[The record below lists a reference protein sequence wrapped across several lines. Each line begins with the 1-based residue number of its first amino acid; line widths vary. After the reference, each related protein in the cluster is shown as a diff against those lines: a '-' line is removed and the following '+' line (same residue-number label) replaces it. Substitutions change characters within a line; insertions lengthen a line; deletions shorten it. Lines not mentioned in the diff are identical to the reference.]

1 MSPDKSTLNHLLV
14 RLFNE
19 ILSIEGKAL
28 CQGRFSNLTIR
39 DMHLIEAIGDGD
51 GTRMSDLASFLSL
64 SMGTLTVAVDHLIE
78 KGYVYRS
85 RDPRD
90 RRVVLAALTKKG
102 RQAFDHHA
110 RFHEEMVEE
119 TISELSPE
127 ETDILIRAMDSLRT
141 FFEKRYQV

>member
-1 MSPDKSTLNHLLV
+1 MSPDTGTLNHLLV

-19 ILSIEGKAL
+19 ILTIEGRVL
-28 CQGRFSNLTIR
+28 CQGRFSDLTMR

-51 GTRMSDLASFLSL
+51 GTRMSDLASYLGL

-78 KGYVYRS
+78 KGYVLRN

-90 RRVVLAALTKKG
+90 RRVVLATLTKKG

-110 RFHEEMVEE
+110 RFHEEMVAE
-119 TISELSPE
+119 TIERLTPQ
-127 ETDILIRAMDSLRT
+127 ETDVLIRAMENLRV
-141 FFEKRYQV
+141 FFEERYKV